1 MFVTLNLLRQRKNPQ
16 GFQIEILQI
25 SPPQPFQITSLTVK
39 YSVDIQFHYNT
50 ILIKLKEEVS
60 MALSINQDIKAGK
73 STYHIQTEYYK
84 TSNKIISNI
93 FKDGKA
99 VKRLEKE
106 VEEEKDLD
114 TQIKEFHKNIVER
127 LTKPTLLKRK
137 KTEKGKF
144 TITDKQEEKI
154 AQVIY
159 PFFGIATS
167 LVISDALR
175 SSSSSEEFIEMLLHD
190 IEEEKADELKKEIS
204 SILSEVPEEKSQ
216 EETMKMEKVVFPEDK
231 LMEILFPYF
240 GIATGAIVE
249 SAKNAW
255 NGKVESL
262 LNFLSK
268 ELEEDVKEKVFEQI
282 EELFKSTSSEKPTVR
297 PEEKSTEEK
306 KKEKKL
312 ERTDVE
318 KVLPSLSE
326 YFGIS
331 ASAVAEEAFETSEGK
346 VDKFIQAILQE
357 AEEEQRKELES
368 KLRSILG
375 ES

>member
-1 MFVTLNLLRQRKNPQ
+1 
-16 GFQIEILQI
+16 
-25 SPPQPFQITSLTVK
+25 
-39 YSVDIQFHYNT
+39 
-50 ILIKLKEEVS
+50 

-114 TQIKEFHKNIVER
+114 TQIKEFHKTIVER
-127 LTKPTLLKRK
+127 LTKPAPLKRK
-137 KTEKGKF
+137 KTEKEKF
-144 TITDKQEEKI
+144 IITDKQEEKI

-167 LVISDALR
+167 LAISDALR

-190 IEEEKADELKKEIS
+190 IEGEKADELKEKIS
-204 SILSEVPEEKSQ
+204 SILSEVIEEKPK
-216 EETMKMEKVVFPEDK
+216 EEIVKMEKVIFPEDK
-231 LMEILFPYF
+231 LTEILFPYF

-249 SAKNAW
+249 SAKSVW

-262 LNFLSK
+262 LDFLSK
-268 ELEEDVKEKVFEQI
+268 EIEEEVKDKVFEQI
-282 EELFKSTSSEKPTVR
+282 KELFKSAPPEKPTVR
-297 PEEKSTEEK
+297 TDEKSAEEEK
-306 KKEKKL
+306 KEKRL

-331 ASAVAEEAFETSEGK
+331 ASVVAEEAFETSEGK

-357 AEEEQRKELES
+357 AEEEQRKEIES
-368 KLRSILG
+368 KLRSIL
-375 ES
+375 EEN

>member
-1 MFVTLNLLRQRKNPQ
+1 
-16 GFQIEILQI
+16 
-25 SPPQPFQITSLTVK
+25 
-39 YSVDIQFHYNT
+39 
-50 ILIKLKEEVS
+50 
-60 MALSINQDIKAGK
+60 MALSLNQDIKAGK
-73 STYHIQTEYYK
+73 SIYHIQTEYYK

-106 VEEEKDLD
+106 VEEGKDLD

-127 LTKPTLLKRK
+127 LTKPTLLK
-137 KTEKGKF
+137 KGKPGRERF
-144 TITDKQEEKI
+144 TITDRQEERI

-175 SSSSSEEFIEMLLHD
+175 SSSSSDEFIEMLLHD
-190 IEEEKADELKKEIS
+190 IEGEKADELKEKIS
-204 SILSEVPEEKSQ
+204 SILSEVTEEKPK
-216 EETMKMEKVVFPEDK
+216 EEIVKKEKAIFPEDK
-231 LMEILFPYF
+231 LTEILFPYF

-249 SAKNAW
+249 SARNVW
-255 NGKVESL
+255 NGKVENL
-262 LNFLSK
+262 LEFLSK
-268 ELEEDVKEKVFEQI
+268 ELEEEIKDEVFEQI
-282 EELFKSTSSEKPTVR
+282 KKLFKSASSEEPTVKV
-297 PEEKSTEEK
+297 EEKSTEEE
-306 KKEKKL
+306 KKERKI
-312 ERTDVE
+312 EMTDVE
-318 KVLPSLSE
+318 KVLPFLSE
-326 YFGIS
+326 HFGIS
-331 ASAVAEEAFETSEGK
+331 AFLVAEEAFEKSEGN

>member
-1 MFVTLNLLRQRKNPQ
+1 
-16 GFQIEILQI
+16 
-25 SPPQPFQITSLTVK
+25 
-39 YSVDIQFHYNT
+39 
-50 ILIKLKEEVS
+50 
-60 MALSINQDIKAGK
+60 MALSINQNIKAGK

-144 TITDKQEEKI
+144 TITDKQEEEI
-154 AQVIY
+154 AKVIY

-268 ELEEDVKEKVFEQI
+268 ELEEDVKEKVFKQI
-282 EELFKSTSSEKPTVR
+282 EELFKSASSEKPTVR
-297 PEEKSTEEK
+297 QEEKSTEEE

-312 ERTDVE
+312 EKADVE

-368 KLRSILG
+368 KLRSIL
-375 ES
+375 EEN

>member
-1 MFVTLNLLRQRKNPQ
+1 
-16 GFQIEILQI
+16 
-25 SPPQPFQITSLTVK
+25 
-39 YSVDIQFHYNT
+39 
-50 ILIKLKEEVS
+50 
-60 MALSINQDIKAGK
+60 MALSLNQDIKAGK

-84 TSNKIISNI
+84 TSSKIISNI

-99 VKRLEKE
+99 VRRLEKE
-106 VEEEKDLD
+106 VEEGKDLD
-114 TQIKEFHKNIVER
+114 TQIKEFHKSIVER

-137 KTEKGKF
+137 KPEKEKF

-159 PFFGIATS
+159 PFFGIVTS
-167 LVISDALR
+167 LVISDTLS

-190 IEEEKADELKKEIS
+190 IEEEKADELKEKLS
-204 SILSEVPEEKSQ
+204 SILSEVTEEKPK
-216 EETMKMEKVVFPEDK
+216 EEIVRMEKIIFPEDK
-231 LMEILFPYF
+231 LTEILFPYF

-249 SAKNAW
+249 SARSVW
-255 NGKVESL
+255 DGKVESL
-262 LNFLSK
+262 LDFLSK
-268 ELEEDVKEKVFEQI
+268 ELEEDVKDKVFEQI
-282 EELFKSTSSEKPTVR
+282 KELFKSAPSEKPTVET
-297 PEEKSTEEK
+297 EEKSAEEEK
-306 KKEKKL
+306 KERKL

-318 KVLPSLSE
+318 KILPFLSE

-331 ASAVAEEAFETSEGK
+331 ASLVTEEAFETSEGK

-368 KLRSILG
+368 KLRSILE

>member
-1 MFVTLNLLRQRKNPQ
+1 
-16 GFQIEILQI
+16 
-25 SPPQPFQITSLTVK
+25 
-39 YSVDIQFHYNT
+39 
-50 ILIKLKEEVS
+50 
-60 MALSINQDIKAGK
+60 MALSLNQDIKAGK
-73 STYHIQTEYYK
+73 SIYHIQTEYYK

-99 VKRLEKE
+99 VKRVEKE
-106 VEEEKDLD
+106 LEEGKDLD

-127 LTKPTLLKRK
+127 LTKPTLSK
-137 KTEKGKF
+137 KGKPEREKF
-144 TITDKQEEKI
+144 TITDRQEERI

-167 LVISDALR
+167 LAISDALR
-175 SSSSSEEFIEMLLHD
+175 SSSSPDEFIEMLLHD
-190 IEEEKADELKKEIS
+190 IEGEKADELKEKIF
-204 SILSEVPEEKSQ
+204 SILSEVTEEKPK
-216 EETMKMEKVVFPEDK
+216 EEIVKKEKAIFPEDK

-249 SAKNAW
+249 SARSVW
-255 NGKVESL
+255 NGKVENL
-262 LNFLSK
+262 LDFLSK
-268 ELEEDVKEKVFEQI
+268 ELEEEIKDEVLEQI
-282 EELFKSTSSEKPTVR
+282 KKLFKSASAEKSTVKV
-297 PEEKSTEEK
+297 EKKSTEEE
-306 KKEKKL
+306 KKERKI
-312 ERTDVE
+312 EMTDVE

-331 ASAVAEEAFETSEGK
+331 ASVIAEEAFEKSEGE

-357 AEEEQRKELES
+357 AEEEQKKELES